1 MKNGKYLYQ
10 QITNDL
16 KQQITSGKLKSN
28 EKLPTEIELAQQ
40 YNVSK
45 ITSKKALD
53 ELKGDGLV
61 YSKRGSGT
69 FVSNF
74 EKTFFET
81 ERRQN
86 SLSNNSKEIS
96 MLLPFE
102 TTLGNILNVVNSTS
116 KVLNKNGFTLRIYNT
131 KSHSEYEKMLITKL
145 YNNGSAGI
153 IYYPS
158 QDNSNLDILYK
169 LYLNNFP
176 IVLIDKYFPTIPI
189 NYVVSD
195 NFTAGYNATEYLIKL
210 GHKKISFISDAAL
223 ETASSVRDRYF
234 GYCNALKTYGL
245 EINCDFA
252 IFNVVI
258 RSDTPFWNI
267 YKTFLEKIV
276 QSNVTA
282 IFAINDTV
290 ASLLAQIATSIDLK
304 IPDDISIIG
313 FDNTSFESY
322 CPISLT
328 TIKQD
333 FEQMGSIV
341 ANIIISSFKKEEH
354 PYHNVKLETQ
364 LIERSSCKKIIQKD
378 EL

>member
-1 MKNGKYLYQ
+1 VKNGKYLYQ

-276 QSNVTA
+276 QSTLLQ
-282 IFAINDTV
+282 
-290 ASLLAQIATSIDLK
+290 SLL
-304 IPDDISIIG
+304 
-313 FDNTSFESY
+313 
-322 CPISLT
+322 
-328 TIKQD
+328 
-333 FEQMGSIV
+333 
-341 ANIIISSFKKEEH
+341 
-354 PYHNVKLETQ
+354 
-364 LIERSSCKKIIQKD
+364 
-378 EL
+378 